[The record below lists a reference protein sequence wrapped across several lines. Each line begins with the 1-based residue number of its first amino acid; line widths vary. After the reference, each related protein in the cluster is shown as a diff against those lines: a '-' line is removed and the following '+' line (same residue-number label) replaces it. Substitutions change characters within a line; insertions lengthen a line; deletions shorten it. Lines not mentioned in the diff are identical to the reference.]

1 MLENFKKM
9 VKDMEKA
16 DKEKDKKKNKV
27 GENKF
32 LSFKVD
38 LSIPNLF
45 CRKIFKFNDTSNFTF
60 QLVLQRPPP
69 VPSFHL
75 DIQLLNL
82 RMARNWEKKAEH
94 SAIF

>member
-32 LSFKVD
+32 LSFKID
-38 LSIPNLF
+38 FSIPNLF
-45 CRKIFKFNDTSNFTF
+45 LQANFQIQRHFSNFTF

-75 DIQLLNL
+75 DVQLLNL
-82 RMARNWEKKAEH
+82 RMARN
-94 SAIF
+94 